1 MITVCF
7 YGDLSRFGRRFDLQA
22 ETPAE
27 ALHAL
32 FVQIGG
38 LREYIRNGVYQ
49 VRFGGEDQTE
59 AGIAEAFRRPA
70 SGILHIVP
78 RVRGAGKNGGL
89 IQTVVGAVLIV
100 VGAITYAAGG
110 ASLVAAGIGMVAG
123 GVAQM
128 LTKPPKMK
136 EFSGTD
142 AGRNSAFS
150 NLSNTAAQGRPM
162 PLAYGRVY
170 AGSRVVSQG
179 VESRRLNGTASAE
192 HPGGSLWRMLAK
204 SRGRNPARV
213 GGQNGPDALPAADL
227 TFGLTKKFI
236 TGAAATAPNGQKY
249 HTDFADDSVRAAN
262 YEVVLGDG

>member
-1 MITVCF
+1 M
-7 YGDLSRFGRRFDLQA
+7 
-22 ETPAE
+22 
-27 ALHAL
+27 
-32 FVQIGG
+32 
-38 LREYIRNGVYQ
+38 
-49 VRFGGEDQTE
+49 
-59 AGIAEAFRRPA
+59 
-70 SGILHIVP
+70 P
-78 RVRGAGKNGGL
+78 RVRSAGKNGGL

-100 VGAITYAAGG
+100 VGAMTSWAGG
-110 ASLVAAGIGMVAG
+110 GALVGAGIGMVAG

-192 HPGGSLWRMLAK
+192 YPGGSLWRMLAK
-204 SRGRNPARV
+204 SRDRNPAQG
-213 GGQNGPDALPAADL
+213 GGQNQPGALPAADL
-227 TFGLTKKFI
+227 TVGLTKKFI
-236 TGAAATAPNGQKY
+236 TVAAATAPNGQKY

>member
-1 MITVCF
+1 M
-7 YGDLSRFGRRFDLQA
+7 
-22 ETPAE
+22 
-27 ALHAL
+27 
-32 FVQIGG
+32 
-38 LREYIRNGVYQ
+38 
-49 VRFGGEDQTE
+49 
-59 AGIAEAFRRPA
+59 
-70 SGILHIVP
+70 P

-100 VGAITYAAGG
+100 VGAMTSWAGG
-110 ASLVAAGIGMVAG
+110 GALVGAGIGMVAG

-192 HPGGSLWRMLAK
+192 YPGGSLWRMLAK
-204 SRGRNPARV
+204 SRGRNPAQG
-213 GGQNGPDALPAADL
+213 GGQNRPDTLPAADL

>member
-38 LREYIRNGVYQ
+38 LREHIRNGVYQ

>member
-1 MITVCF
+1 M
-7 YGDLSRFGRRFDLQA
+7 
-22 ETPAE
+22 
-27 ALHAL
+27 
-32 FVQIGG
+32 
-38 LREYIRNGVYQ
+38 
-49 VRFGGEDQTE
+49 
-59 AGIAEAFRRPA
+59 
-70 SGILHIVP
+70 
-78 RVRGAGKNGGL
+78 
-89 IQTVVGAVLIV
+89 LIV
-100 VGAITYAAGG
+100 VGVMTSWAGG
-110 ASLVAAGIGMVAG
+110 GALVAAGIGMVAG

-136 EFSGTD
+136 EYSGTD

-150 NLSNTAAQGRPM
+150 NLSNTTAQGRPM

-179 VESRRLNGTASAE
+179 VESSRLNGTASAE

-213 GGQNGPDALPAADL
+213 GGQNGPDAMPAADL

-236 TGAAATAPNGQKY
+236 TGEAATAPNGQKY

>member
-38 LREYIRNGVYQ
+38 LREHIRNGVYQ

-100 VGAITYAAGG
+100 VGAITYAYGG

-136 EFSGTD
+136 EFSGAD

-150 NLSNTAAQGRPM
+150 NLGNTTAQGRPM

-179 VESRRLNGTASAE
+179 VESRRLNGAAAE
-192 HPGGSLWRMLAK
+192 HPAGSLWRVLAK
-204 SRGRNPARV
+204 SRGRNPAQG
-213 GGQNGPDALPAADL
+213 GGQNQPGAPLAADL
-227 TFGLTKKFI
+227 TVGLTKKFI
-236 TGAAATAPNGQKY
+236 TGTAATAPNGQKY

>member
-1 MITVCF
+1 M
-7 YGDLSRFGRRFDLQA
+7 
-22 ETPAE
+22 
-27 ALHAL
+27 
-32 FVQIGG
+32 
-38 LREYIRNGVYQ
+38 
-49 VRFGGEDQTE
+49 
-59 AGIAEAFRRPA
+59 
-70 SGILHIVP
+70 P

-100 VGAITYAAGG
+100 VGVMTSSAGG
-110 ASLVAAGIGMVAG
+110 GALVAAGIGMVAG

-150 NLSNTAAQGRPM
+150 NLSNTTAQGRPM

-179 VESRRLNGTASAE
+179 VESRRLNGATAE
-192 HPGGSLWRMLAK
+192 HPAGSLWRMLAK
-204 SRGRNPARV
+204 SRGRNPAQG
-213 GGQNGPDALPAADL
+213 GGQNQPGAPLAADL
-227 TFGLTKKFI
+227 TVGLTKKFI

-249 HTDFADDSVRAAN
+249 NTDFADDSVRAAN
-262 YEVVLGDG
+262 YEVVLGEG